1 MLWSQVYLG
10 YENPPAQTTE
20 ILNPS
25 QESSPAPSVA
35 ADCEMNDRMAACKS
49 LAKNKTR
56 SCEDLHSPYLA
67 SLQRR
72 QSDPNLSDRYA

>member
-10 YENPPAQTTE
+10 YENPPSQTTE

-35 ADCEMNDRMAACKS
+35 ADCEMSDRMAVCKS
-49 LAKNKTR
+49 LNKNKTR
-56 SCEDLHSPYLA
+56 SCEDLHSPYT
-67 SLQRR
+67 SGLQRR
-72 QSDPNLSDRYA
+72 QSDPNLSDR